1 MHSQLVIIRHFLLLC
16 ESCVTTFVIMAIIL
30 TPSSNPLE
38 TALVH
43 KIFSLPTQVLMPL
56 LSLGKNKLST
66 NDKYELLRNASY
78 KICVSENNFNYFVI
92 FINPRSVLS
101 LDIVIGTFCHAIFER
116 HHVNWFKMSI
126 KMIRKDWCKILW
138 NEFFYRRAICTH
150 ASLSNVVSSFDV
162 FNERHTLKGAS
173 AWCVSSDFHN
183 YMFAVAKLSTVI
195 AKRWYIDVN
204 CRDGSYDRN
213 KGQPHWLTTSF
224 NGYIT
229 CHQSL
234 SKHVSKLKSLN

>member
-16 ESCVTTFVIMAIIL
+16 ESCVTTFVIMATIL

-92 FINPRSVLS
+92 FINPRSALS
-101 LDIVIGTFCHAIFER
+101 ILSSGLFAMQFSSVI
-116 HHVNWFKMSI
+116 MSTGSRWAL
-126 KMIRKDWCKILW
+126 KWYARTDAKSS
-138 NEFFYRRAICTH
+138 ETSFFYRRAICTH

-229 CHQSL
+229 CLQSF